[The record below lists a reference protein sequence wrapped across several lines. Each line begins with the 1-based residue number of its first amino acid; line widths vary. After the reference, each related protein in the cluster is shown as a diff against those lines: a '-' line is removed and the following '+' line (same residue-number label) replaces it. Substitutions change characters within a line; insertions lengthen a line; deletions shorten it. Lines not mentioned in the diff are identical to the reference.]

1 MDTGPRE
8 GDLYLENN
16 FEPGTPD
23 YYAIQRNNA
32 IYRERHRQRN
42 NYIPDN
48 VGGEL
53 PSWLIYALCFKNIGK
68 SLDSILKQF

>member
-8 GDLYLENN
+8 GDLYFEND

-42 NYIPDN
+42 I
-48 VGGEL
+48 
-53 PSWLIYALCFKNIGK
+53 
-68 SLDSILKQF
+68 